1 MAACR
6 KLFLSFLM
14 QIHPP
19 TFVKNNAAF
28 STSPFGESAASFF
41 FYKTAC
47 SAFLVENTKISAL
60 LVSAHSYSVRRNIY
74 LTKYQT

>member
-28 STSPFGESAASFF
+28 STSPFGESAASV
-41 FYKTAC
+41 FYTTAC

>member
-19 TFVKNNAAF
+19 TFFVKNNAAF
-28 STSPFGESAASFF
+28 STSPFGESAASV
-41 FYKTAC
+41 
-47 SAFLVENTKISAL
+47 FLLNSL
-60 LVSAHSYSVRRNIY
+60 LRFSGR
-74 LTKYQT
+74 KY

>member
-19 TFVKNNAAF
+19 TFVKFVKNNAAF
-28 STSPFGESAASFF
+28 STSPFGESAASV
-41 FYKTAC
+41 
-47 SAFLVENTKISAL
+47 FLQNSL
-60 LVSAHSYSVRRNIY
+60 LRFSGR
-74 LTKYQT
+74 KY

>member
-14 QIHPP
+14 QINPP

-28 STSPFGESAASFF
+28 STSPFGESAA
-41 FYKTAC
+41 
-47 SAFLVENTKISAL
+47 VENTKISAL
-60 LVSAHSYSVRRNIY
+60 LVSAHNHSVRRNIC
-74 LTKYQT
+74 LAKRQT